1 MVNFNTSDEAPVN
14 KQKLNYR
21 YDNYTLYNS
30 DLSTVTDSKNLSYI
44 KFPYLNSP
52 NSVYVSMI
60 NNNNYWTTT
69 NAYVTGVVHHNITD
83 ITDDNQMCGELI
95 IEHLPVSNDNGSKL
109 YVCFFLQEDAGAGA
123 TATNNDI
130 DNIINWPKSSNTNV
144 ASFNIALSVINNSP
158 PPSPTGGTGTAQ
170 TRPTIPTQNN
180 YIFYNDT
187 ITNNAVL
194 IYLDPIL
201 IKSGNARLVEAYS
214 SSPPTD
220 KNGNPLFSITPPN
233 DTIIGQ
239 NPLNSDNSD
248 IYIDCQPTGVS
259 DEEIKTYSLPIN
271 SEMTNSMGK
280 LDFMKT
286 TVNFFV
292 FVILIGL
299 VYFTMPN
306 LYYSI
311 VIDIVS
317 KQQELSGNKDKCIRI
332 RSIDY
337 FLSFL
342 FGLTILICFFKGF
355 SSEQTEL
362 LSTGLFLFV
371 IYILSFVLIQNK
383 KVSEWEKETHCIHE
397 GDSVNFD
404 FTDFAMFLG
413 EGFNYLLRKV
423 SQFYFAIMLVLIVL
437 VSIPLLTGSMTNKS
451 ASYILTI
458 CSIVMLPV
466 STVIKLMIDKK

>member
-1 MVNFNTSDEAPVN
+1 MATFNASDKELVEN
-14 KQKLNYR
+14 QKLNFR
-21 YDNYTLYNS
+21 YDNYTLYN
-30 DLSTVTDSKNLSYI
+30 TDVNTKLKDIYNNNYI

-60 NNNNYWTTT
+60 NKNNYWTTT
-69 NAYVTGVVHHNITD
+69 NAYILGVVHNNITD
-83 ITDDNQMCGELI
+83 ITDVNQMCGELI
-95 IEHLPVSNDNGSKL
+95 IEHLPVSNNSGSKL
-109 YVCFFLQEDAGAGA
+109 YVCFFLQKDSNSGT
-123 TATNNDI
+123 TAPDNDI
-130 DNIINWPKSSNTNV
+130 DNIIKWPKSSNTNV
-144 ASFNIALSVINNSP
+144 ASINIALSVINNSP
-158 PPSPTGGTGTAQ
+158 PPSTSGGSEQ
-170 TRPTIPTQNN
+170 KKPTIPTQNN

-194 IYLDPIL
+194 IYLTPIP
-201 IKSGNARLVEAYS
+201 IKEGNAELVKQYS
-214 SSPPTD
+214 ALPPTD
-220 KNGNPLFSITPPN
+220 KNGKPLFSIAPPY
-233 DTIIGQ
+233 DTIIGT
-239 NPLNSDNSD
+239 NPLNSENSD

-259 DEEIKTYSLPIN
+259 DEEIKTYNLPIN
-271 SEMTNSMGK
+271 SEMTNTMGK

-311 VIDIVS
+311 VIDIVLH
-317 KQQELSGNKDKCIRI
+317 QVELSGDNDKCIRI

-337 FLSFL
+337 FLSF
-342 FGLTILICFFKGF
+342 FFALTILICFFKGF
-355 SSEQTEL
+355 SSDQTEL
-362 LSTGLFLFV
+362 LSTGLFLFI

-383 KVSEWEKETHCIHE
+383 KVSEWEKETKCIKQ

-404 FTDFAMFLG
+404 FADFAMFLG

-437 VSIPLLTGSMTNKS
+437 VSMPLLTGSMTNES

-458 CSIVMLPV
+458 CSIVMVPV

>member
-1 MVNFNTSDEAPVN
+1 MANFNTSDKDPVD
-14 KQKLNYR
+14 KQKLNFR

-30 DLSTVTDSKNLSYI
+30 DLSTETDSKKLSYI

-83 ITDDNQMCGELI
+83 ITDDSQMSGELI

-109 YVCFFLQEDAGAGA
+109 YVCFFLNDGATGA
-123 TATNNDI
+123 TAINNDI

-144 ASFNIALSVINNSP
+144 ASINIALSVINNSP
-158 PPSPTGGTGTAQ
+158 PPSTTAGTGSAQ
-170 TRPTIPTQNN
+170 SKPTIPLQND

-187 ITNNAVL
+187 LTNNAVL
-194 IYLDPIL
+194 IYLTPIP
-201 IKSGNARLVEAYS
+201 IKSGNATMLANYS
-214 SSPPTD
+214 SLPPTD
-220 KNGNPLFSITPPN
+220 KKGNPLFSITPPS

-259 DEEIKTYSLPIN
+259 DEEIKTYNLPIN
-271 SEMTNSMGK
+271 SQMTNSMGK

-311 VIDIVS
+311 VIEIIKKKTD
-317 KQQELSGNKDKCIRI
+317 LPTDKDKCIRI

-337 FLSFL
+337 FLSF
-342 FGLTILICFFKGF
+342 FFALTILVCFFKGF
-355 SSEQTEL
+355 SADQTEL

-383 KVSEWEKETHCIHE
+383 KVSDWEKETQCIHE
-397 GDSVNFD
+397 GDSVKFD
-404 FTDFAMFLG
+404 FADFALFLG
-413 EGFNYLLRKV
+413 EGFNYLISKV

-437 VSIPLLTGSMTNKS
+437 VSIPSLTGSIKS
-451 ASYILTI
+451 GTASYILTI
-458 CSIVMLPV
+458 CSIVMVPV
-466 STVIKLMIDKK
+466 STIIKLMIDKK